1 MVSVSVEIADKDYL
15 FDCIKYYSAF
25 LLSKNTK
32 IYSIKLHYDSKFK
45 MKDKTN
51 KIFKKISKGNTNLIY
66 KDIEINIDI
75 KEIGDPIGLE
85 TGTKIHSVMFL
96 LININDKDVTENA
109 KLLDE
114 FVDDASKYYIEHIMD
129 KKKEENKTSI
139 YIWDEYWET
148 IEKRLSRKLST
159 LYLDGKEK
167 EILGNIKKFLDE
179 NTKLDY
185 QKMGVPYKLNIL
197 LHGLPGTGKSSLIYS
212 LASELEM
219 DVALLYF
226 TKDMT
231 DIDFMRALRRIPENT
246 LLVIEDIDTVFES
259 RKKNDE
265 FKNNI
270 SFSGLINSLD
280 GIGYIDKQIIILTTN
295 CKMVLDKALTRPGRI
310 DMDIEFTYATE
321 NQIRTMY
328 SVFLPSHTEFDKF
341 YKKVK
346 GMKLTTAMLQS
357 FLFGNR
363 LTNNILDHMDEL
375 RKLCDNND
383 YNTKKESM
391 YC

>member
-1 MVSVSVEIADKDYL
+1 MASVSIEIEDTDYL

-25 LLSKNTK
+25 LLSKNTN
-32 IYSIKLHYDSKFK
+32 IYSIKLHYNSKFK
-45 MKDKTN
+45 MKEKTN
-51 KIFKKISKGNTNLIY
+51 TILKKISKGGTNLIY
-66 KDIEINIDI
+66 KDIGININI
-75 KEIGDPIGLE
+75 KEIGEPIGLDAI
-85 TGTKIHSVMFL
+85 TKIHSLMELYIDF
-96 LININDKDVTENA
+96 NNKDAIENA

-114 FVDDASKYYIEHIMD
+114 FIDEASVYYIDHIMD

-139 YIWDEYWET
+139 YIWDDYWET
-148 IEKRLSRKLST
+148 IEKRISRKLST

-167 EILGNIKKFLDE
+167 EILGNIRDFLDE
-179 NTKLDY
+179 NTKLEY
-185 QKMGVPYKLNIL
+185 QRMGVPYKLNIL

-212 LASELEM
+212 VASELEM
-219 DVALLYF
+219 DVALLFF

-231 DIDFMRALRRIPENT
+231 DIDFMRALRRIPDNT
-246 LLVIEDIDTVFES
+246 LLVIEDIDTVFET

-310 DMDIEFTYATE
+310 DIDIEFTYATE
-321 NQIRTMY
+321 TQIKAMY
-328 SVFLPSHTEFDKF
+328 SVFLPSHTEFDIF
-341 YKKVK
+341 YSEVK
-346 GMKLTTAMLQS
+346 GMKLTTAMLQK
-357 FLFGNR
+357 FFFGNR
-363 LTNNILDHMDEL
+363 LSTNILDHVDEL
-375 RKLCDNND
+375 REICDNND